1 LFKVPIQSKSINS
14 INNMAMNVIRLC
26 TKSSA
31 INFFKPFSCR
41 SKIRYSECK
50 SFLSAKRSMF
60 DDFYILQIY
69 IVCYV
74 VMEPIAGTIGAAL
87 VATVYLYSGHLVTTS
102 NHPQVHTCF
111 MYIID
116 HLILKA
122 QCFGMVK
129 LTCLGHRSAII
140 NMVRSVNCYLI
151 N

>member
-1 LFKVPIQSKSINS
+1 MYHVFSNQFIQAFFMSLKKTLFRMQI
-14 INNMAMNVIRLC
+14 
-26 TKSSA
+26 
-31 INFFKPFSCR
+31 FFYR
-41 SKIRYSECK
+41 SNG
-50 SFLSAKRSMF
+50 LF

-140 NMVRSVNCYLI
+140 NMVRSFNCYLI